1 MLCPKIDKTVHRL
14 PERKVAMC
22 NIQTEIDRITNLFA
36 RLQDVDLETD
46 DGVREVG
53 FANLQ
58 EYELITNLH
67 ELFDRFLMLTFN
79 PNDFPEPTERNQRI
93 QIIQR
98 DFIRIHVMHRLELN
112 DDQAN

>member
-1 MLCPKIDKTVHRL
+1 
-14 PERKVAMC
+14 MC

>member
-1 MLCPKIDKTVHRL
+1 
-14 PERKVAMC
+14 MC

-58 EYELITNLH
+58 EYELIKNLH

-79 PNDFPEPTERNQRI
+79 PNDFPEPTERNQRV
-93 QIIQR
+93 QRIQR
-98 DFIRIHVMHRLELN
+98 DFIRIHVINRLGLN
-112 DDQAN
+112 NVQTN